1 MVSFSKRKKNRITK
15 RSFSC
20 SQVQLREGE
29 LKRERR
35 KVKEGGSEYAPFN
48 SRSGT
53 IKPRGA
59 AATLY
64 CYSGPSPTRGYS
76 SKGIV
81 WRGPLIGETRL
92 QQRYWHYVPLVLHE
106 NKNKV

>member
-64 CYSGPSPTRGYS
+64 CYSGPSIIRGHPQQ
-76 SKGIV
+76 GDIV
-81 WRGPLIGETRL
+81 ARALFGGDR
-92 QQRYWHYVPLVLHE
+92 
-106 NKNKV
+106 